1 MRKILF
7 YSLLI
12 AGWELWVPQAR
23 AQTFEGMSANNAPS
37 VQTTAPS
44 PAMGKK
50 IMRNPIINQAQKNR
64 QENQPESRIILY
76 YRNFK
81 IDTTPSGRVMCDFD
95 LIIHN
100 STPYKIN
107 TLNLQLVWPSIKTSA
122 SFYDVSPRSE
132 NYIPM
137 TLMGKGC
144 YSMDKYP
151 NVVVNLCRIK
161 GMSGEQCTSSIIWV
175 KVK

>member
-64 QENQPESRIILY
+64 QENQRRKHFPTHFNARSDR
-76 YRNFK
+76 
-81 IDTTPSGRVMCDFD
+81 D
-95 LIIHN
+95 LINH
-100 STPYKIN
+100 SATPL
-107 TLNLQLVWPSIKTSA
+107 TAAENL
-122 SFYDVSPRSE
+122 
-132 NYIPM
+132 
-137 TLMGKGC
+137 
-144 YSMDKYP
+144 
-151 NVVVNLCRIK
+151 
-161 GMSGEQCTSSIIWV
+161 
-175 KVK
+175 

>member
-50 IMRNPIINQAQKNR
+50 IMRNPIINQAQR
-64 QENQPESRIILY
+64 
-76 YRNFK
+76 
-81 IDTTPSGRVMCDFD
+81 TGR
-95 LIIHN
+95 
-100 STPYKIN
+100 
-107 TLNLQLVWPSIKTSA
+107 KTS
-122 SFYDVSPRSE
+122 R
-132 NYIPM
+132 
-137 TLMGKGC
+137 
-144 YSMDKYP
+144 
-151 NVVVNLCRIK
+151 NLGLCSTTGISK
-161 GMSGEQCTSSIIWV
+161 
-175 KVK
+175 